1 MRLPVIS
8 IVGRPNVGK
17 SSLFNR
23 LISKRA
29 AIVDNAPGV
38 TRDRIIKEADIL
50 DHKVLLVDTGGIDTK
65 ATKDEIAKKVK
76 DQALKAIDESDLIL
90 FVVDGKT
97 GLTDLDK
104 EVAKILRKKG
114 ADKVILLVNKIDE
127 PFMEDLVYEF
137 YKLGFKEVI
146 PVSTIHNLGIETLKE
161 KILEKLPQSLKEYA
175 HRAYLEEEKKKKLE
189 KVITGEDIETLE
201 KIENALAKNED
212 FDFEK
217 DLESQ
222 EDREEKKEK
231 DASQVPIKVAIVGRP
246 NMGKS
251 TLLNALAKEERVIV
265 SDVPGTT
272 RDAIDTLVEIDGQ
285 KYLFID
291 TAGIKK
297 RSEMKDIEYYSYLRS
312 LDAIDR
318 ADVVVVVTDGKQGIT
333 TKDAKIIGLALEKYK
348 PIVIAVNKTDLLNS
362 QKEWEKLEDSLDL
375 NLDFI
380 KHAPKV
386 FISAKEGKNLSALL
400 ESIKKLYKQANIKVK
415 TSKFNKILWD
425 IQKAV
430 YPPTYK
436 GKPIKLYYGT
446 QIKKNPP
453 TFLIFTNYPE
463 GIPKSYVRYLE
474 NQLRKHLGLENVPIR
489 LIFRK
494 RH

>member
-1 MRLPVIS
+1 MRLPIIS

-23 LISKRA
+23 LISERA
-29 AIVDNAPGV
+29 AIIDNTPGV

-65 ATKDEIAKKVK
+65 ATNDEIAKRVK
-76 DQALKAIDESDLIL
+76 EQALRAIDESDLIL
-90 FVVDGKT
+90 FVVDGQA

-104 EVAKILRKKG
+104 DVAKILRKKG

-127 PFMEDLVYEF
+127 PFMEDLIYEF
-137 YKLGFKEVI
+137 YKLGFKEII
-146 PVSTIHNLGIETLKE
+146 PISTIHNLGIETLRE
-161 KILEKLPQSLKEYA
+161 KILEKLPQNLKEYA
-175 HRAYLEEEKKKKLE
+175 HRAYLEEEKQKKLE
-189 KVITGEDIETLE
+189 KIVTGEDIETLE
-201 KIENALAKNED
+201 KIENALAKNEE

-217 DLESQ
+217 DLKETQ
-222 EDREEKKEK
+222 EEKEEKENY
-231 DASQVPIKVAIVGRP
+231 QVPIKVAIVGRP

-251 TLLNALAKEERVIV
+251 TLLNALAKEDRVIV
-265 SDVPGTT
+265 SDIPGTT
-272 RDAIDTLVEIDGQ
+272 RDAIDTLVEINGQ

-291 TAGIKK
+291 TAGIRK
-297 RSEMKDIEYYSYLRS
+297 RSEMKDIEYYSYLRA

-348 PIVIAVNKTDLLNS
+348 PIVIAVNKTDLLSS
-362 QKEWEKLEDSLDL
+362 QKEWEKLEDSIDL

-386 FISAKEGKNLSALL
+386 FISAKESKNLDALL
-400 ESIKKLYKQANIKVK
+400 ENIKKLYKQANTKIK

-425 IQKAV
+425 IQKKV

-463 GIPKSYVRYLE
+463 GIPKSYIKYLE
-474 NQLRKHLGLENVPIR
+474 NQLRKHLGLENIPIR
-489 LIFRK
+489 LIFKK

>member
-146 PVSTIHNLGIETLKE
+146 PVSTIHNLGIETFKE
-161 KILEKLPQSLKEYA
+161 KILEKLPQNSKEYA
-175 HRAYLEEEKKKKLE
+175 HRAYLDEEK
-189 KVITGEDIETLE
+189 
-201 KIENALAKNED
+201 
-212 FDFEK
+212 
-217 DLESQ
+217 
-222 EDREEKKEK
+222 
-231 DASQVPIKVAIVGRP
+231 
-246 NMGKS
+246 
-251 TLLNALAKEERVIV
+251 
-265 SDVPGTT
+265 
-272 RDAIDTLVEIDGQ
+272 
-285 KYLFID
+285 
-291 TAGIKK
+291 
-297 RSEMKDIEYYSYLRS
+297 
-312 LDAIDR
+312 
-318 ADVVVVVTDGKQGIT
+318 
-333 TKDAKIIGLALEKYK
+333 
-348 PIVIAVNKTDLLNS
+348 
-362 QKEWEKLEDSLDL
+362 
-375 NLDFI
+375 
-380 KHAPKV
+380 
-386 FISAKEGKNLSALL
+386 
-400 ESIKKLYKQANIKVK
+400 
-415 TSKFNKILWD
+415 
-425 IQKAV
+425 
-430 YPPTYK
+430 
-436 GKPIKLYYGT
+436 
-446 QIKKNPP
+446 
-453 TFLIFTNYPE
+453 
-463 GIPKSYVRYLE
+463 
-474 NQLRKHLGLENVPIR
+474 
-489 LIFRK
+489 
-494 RH
+494 

>member
-29 AIVDNAPGV
+29 AIIDNTPGV

-50 DHKVLLVDTGGIDTK
+50 DHKVLLVDTGGIDNK
-65 ATKDEIAKKVK
+65 DTKDEIAKKVK
-76 DQALKAIDESDLIL
+76 EQALRAIDESDLIL
-90 FVVDGKT
+90 FVVDGQT

-104 EVAKILRKKG
+104 DVAKILRKKG

-146 PVSTIHNLGIETLKE
+146 PISTIHNLGIETLKE
-161 KILEKLPQSLKEYA
+161 KILEKLPKELKEYA
-175 HRAYLEEEKKKKLE
+175 KKVYEEEEKQKKLE
-189 KVITGEDIETLE
+189 KVVTGEDIETLE
-201 KIENALAKNED
+201 KIEDALSKGEE
-212 FDFEK
+212 FDFET
-217 DLESQ
+217 DLE
-222 EDREEKKEK
+222 EKVEKKKEEKDKKE
-231 DASQVPIKVAIVGRP
+231 VPIKVAIVGRP

-251 TLLNALAKEERVIV
+251 TLLNALAKDERVIV
-265 SDVPGTT
+265 SNVPGTT
-272 RDAIDTLVEIDGQ
+272 RDAIDTLVEINGN
-285 KYLFID
+285 KFLFID
-291 TAGIKK
+291 TAGIRK
-297 RSEMKDIEYYSYLRS
+297 RSEMKDIDYYSYLRA

-333 TKDAKIIGLALEKYK
+333 TKDAKIIGLALEKHK
-348 PIVIAVNKTDLLNS
+348 PIIIAVNKTDLLNS
-362 QKEWEKLEDSLDL
+362 QKEWEKLEDSIDL

-386 FISAKEGKNLSALL
+386 FISAKEGKNLDELIRK
-400 ESIKKLYKQANIKVK
+400 IKEVYKQANTKVK

-430 YPPTYK
+430 YPPTYR

-463 GIPKSYVRYLE
+463 GIPKSYIRYLE
-474 NQLRKHLGLENVPIR
+474 NKLREHLGLKNVPIR

>member
-29 AIVDNAPGV
+29 AIIDNTPGV

-50 DHKVLLVDTGGIDTK
+50 DHKVLLVDTGGIDNK
-65 ATKDEIAKKVK
+65 DTKDEIAKKVRE
-76 DQALKAIDESDLIL
+76 QALRAIDESDLIL
-90 FVVDGKT
+90 FVVDGQT

-104 EVAKILRKKG
+104 DVAKILRKKG

-146 PVSTIHNLGIETLKE
+146 PISTIHNLGIETLKE
-161 KILEKLPQSLKEYA
+161 KILEKLPKELKEYA
-175 HRAYLEEEKKKKLE
+175 KKVYEEEEKQKKLE
-189 KVITGEDIETLE
+189 KVVTGEDIETLE
-201 KIENALAKNED
+201 KIEDALSKGEE
-212 FDFEK
+212 FDFET
-217 DLESQ
+217 DLE
-222 EDREEKKEK
+222 EKVEKKKEEKDKKE
-231 DASQVPIKVAIVGRP
+231 VPIKVAIVGRP

-251 TLLNALAKEERVIV
+251 TLLNALAKDERVIV
-265 SDVPGTT
+265 SNVPGTT
-272 RDAIDTLVEIDGQ
+272 RDAIDTLVEINGN
-285 KYLFID
+285 KFLFID
-291 TAGIKK
+291 TAGIRK
-297 RSEMKDIEYYSYLRS
+297 RSEMKDIDYYSYLRA

-333 TKDAKIIGLALEKYK
+333 TKDAKIIGLALEKHK
-348 PIVIAVNKTDLLNS
+348 PIIIAVNKTDLLNS
-362 QKEWEKLEDSLDL
+362 QKEWEKLEDSIDL

-386 FISAKEGKNLSALL
+386 FISAKEGKNLDELIRK
-400 ESIKKLYKQANIKVK
+400 IKEVYKQANTKVK

-430 YPPTYK
+430 YPPTYR

-463 GIPKSYVRYLE
+463 GIPKSYIRYLE
-474 NQLRKHLGLENVPIR
+474 NKLREHLGLKNVPIR

>member
-29 AIVDNAPGV
+29 AIIDNTPGV

-50 DHKVLLVDTGGIDTK
+50 DHKVLLVDTGGIDNK
-65 ATKDEIAKKVK
+65 DTKDEIAKKVK
-76 DQALKAIDESDLIL
+76 EQALRAIDESDLIL
-90 FVVDGKT
+90 FVVDGQA

-104 EVAKILRKKG
+104 DVAKILRKKG

-146 PVSTIHNLGIETLKE
+146 PISTIHNLGIETLKE
-161 KILEKLPQSLKEYA
+161 KILEKLPKELKEYA
-175 HRAYLEEEKKKKLE
+175 KKVYEEEEKQKKLE
-189 KVITGEDIETLE
+189 KVVTGEDIETLE
-201 KIENALAKNED
+201 KIEDAISKGEE
-212 FDFEK
+212 FDFET
-217 DLESQ
+217 DLE
-222 EDREEKKEK
+222 EKVEKKKEEKDKKE
-231 DASQVPIKVAIVGRP
+231 VPIKVAIVGRP

-251 TLLNALAKEERVIV
+251 TLLNALAKDERVIV
-265 SDVPGTT
+265 SNVPGTT
-272 RDAIDTLVEIDGQ
+272 RDAIDTLVEINGN
-285 KYLFID
+285 KFLFID
-291 TAGIKK
+291 TAGIRK
-297 RSEMKDIEYYSYLRS
+297 RSEMKDIDYYSYLRA

-333 TKDAKIIGLALEKYK
+333 TKDAKIIGLALEKHK
-348 PIVIAVNKTDLLNS
+348 PIIIAVNKTDLLNS
-362 QKEWEKLEDSLDL
+362 QKEWEKLEDSIDL

-386 FISAKEGKNLSALL
+386 FISAKEGKNLDELIRK
-400 ESIKKLYKQANIKVK
+400 IKEVYKQANTKVK

-430 YPPTYK
+430 YPPTYR

-463 GIPKSYVRYLE
+463 GIPKSYIRYLE
-474 NQLRKHLGLENVPIR
+474 NKLREHLGLKNVPIR

>member
-29 AIVDNAPGV
+29 AIIDNTPGV

-50 DHKVLLVDTGGIDTK
+50 DHKVLLVDTGGIDNK
-65 ATKDEIAKKVK
+65 DTKDEIAKKVK
-76 DQALKAIDESDLIL
+76 EQALRAIDESDLIL
-90 FVVDGKT
+90 FVVDGQT

-104 EVAKILRKKG
+104 DVAKILRKKG

-146 PVSTIHNLGIETLKE
+146 PISTIHNLGIETLKE
-161 KILEKLPQSLKEYA
+161 KILEKLPKELKEYA
-175 HRAYLEEEKKKKLE
+175 KKVYEEEEKQKKLE
-189 KVITGEDIETLE
+189 KVVTGEDIETLE
-201 KIENALAKNED
+201 KIEDALSKGEE
-212 FDFEK
+212 FDFET
-217 DLESQ
+217 DLE
-222 EDREEKKEK
+222 EKVEKKKEEKDKKE
-231 DASQVPIKVAIVGRP
+231 VPIKVAIVGRP

-251 TLLNALAKEERVIV
+251 TLLNALAKDERVIV
-265 SDVPGTT
+265 SNVPGTT
-272 RDAIDTLVEIDGQ
+272 RDAIDTLVEINGN
-285 KYLFID
+285 KFLFID
-291 TAGIKK
+291 TAGIRK
-297 RSEMKDIEYYSYLRS
+297 RSEMKDIDYYSYLRA

-333 TKDAKIIGLALEKYK
+333 TKDAKIIGLALEKHK
-348 PIVIAVNKTDLLNS
+348 PIIIAVNKTDLLNS
-362 QKEWEKLEDSLDL
+362 QKEWEKLEDSIDL

-386 FISAKEGKNLSALL
+386 FISAKEGKNLDEL
-400 ESIKKLYKQANIKVK
+400 IKKIKEIYKQANTKVK

-430 YPPTYK
+430 YPPTYR

-463 GIPKSYVRYLE
+463 GIPKSYIRYLE
-474 NQLRKHLGLENVPIR
+474 NKLREHLGLKNVPIR